1 MNRTQ
6 ESVSKVDF
14 TAKDDPYASTL
25 PDKPSK
31 LKLAATQEYVPS
43 TRKKHN
49 NSMLIESNKRTNYS
63 PLPCVNSLERNRLNQ
78 INSNCNNS
86 LRNVYASL
94 GANGDK
100 EKYRRSGSQMRSS
113 TFNDN
118 LAKIFADNLNKEH
131 EMEKR
136 QKIMEQLAQTKHRNE
151 LWQQVKQAND
161 LKTQLARSNMLMDEE
176 YINM

>member
-1 MNRTQ
+1 
-6 ESVSKVDF
+6 
-14 TAKDDPYASTL
+14 
-25 PDKPSK
+25 
-31 LKLAATQEYVPS
+31 
-43 TRKKHN
+43 
-49 NSMLIESNKRTNYS
+49 
-63 PLPCVNSLERNRLNQ
+63 
-78 INSNCNNS
+78 
-86 LRNVYASL
+86 
-94 GANGDK
+94 
-100 EKYRRSGSQMRSS
+100 MRSS